1 MKTIIPIIV
10 AMALALAS
18 CQSGN
23 TRNGEKYGGTLRVNI
38 SDIPHI
44 IFPGQVEKRSEQIIV
59 SQVYDGLLK
68 YNPKTLDIVPSLA
81 KSIELSDDSL
91 AYTFLLNTQARF
103 QDDSCF
109 ANGIGRTIIAN
120 DIKYSIEQIC
130 RNRLADSLPISSQV
144 GNIAGYNDFLLD
156 NSLGITGISAKN
168 DSVIIVRLD
177 KPDSRLLQ
185 FLAGTDALVFAR
197 EAFDAY
203 GTNGTV
209 GSGAFRLD
217 KPEYKGQP
225 VTLAYNP
232 NYWKMSRQKEQLPY
246 LDSLIFTFAT
256 SAQKELNMFSSGKTN
271 VVFDLPADYLTDFM
285 ESNIESFQCNPPL
298 FMLTNTVNSDNDKR
312 FNLQTADIQGLNIN
326 SQNCFDFSEVYF
338 KAPEPHTIVVNQE

>member
-59 SQVYDGLLK
+59 NQVYDGLLK

-81 KSIELSDDSL
+81 KSIELSADSL
-91 AYTFLLNTQARF
+91 AYSFVLNTQARF
-103 QDDSCF
+103 QDDACF
-109 ANGIGRTIIAN
+109 ENGTGRPIVAN
-120 DIKYSIEQIC
+120 DVKYSIEQIC
-130 RNRLADSLPISSQV
+130 RIRLADSLPISSQV
-144 GNIAGYNDFLLD
+144 ENIAGYDDFLLD
-156 NSLGITGISAKN
+156 NSLGIAGISAKN
-168 DSVIIVRLD
+168 DSVIVIKLN
-177 KPDSRLLQ
+177 KPDSKMLR

-197 EAFDAY
+197 EAFDTY
-203 GTNGTV
+203 GTNSTV

-217 KPEYKGQP
+217 QPEYKGQAIS
-225 VTLAYNP
+225 LSYNP
-232 NYWKMSRQKEQLPY
+232 NYWNLSRQKEQLPF

-256 SAQKELNMFSSGKTN
+256 SVQKELNMFSSGKTN
-271 VVFDLPADYLTDFM
+271 VVFGLPADYLTDFM
-285 ESNIESFQCNPPL
+285 ESNIESFQSNPPL
-298 FMLTNTVNSDNDKR
+298 FILTNTVKSGDDKR
-312 FNLQTADIQGLNIN
+312 FNLQTSDIQGLNIN
-326 SQNCFDFSEVYF
+326 PQNYFDFSEVYL